1 MRILIFLTPTN
12 KRGTKQAYTR
22 LRKFLFSDGYVLIGI
37 EQYMRV
43 VQSRKNVDKYLQK
56 LHAYNPGTG
65 VIRILVLTEKQYRGI
80 IYLTGEPD
88 QQEKTVGSNYYILL

>member
-1 MRILIFLTPTN
+1 
-12 KRGTKQAYTR
+12 
-22 LRKFLFSDGYVLIGI
+22 
-37 EQYMRV
+37 MRV